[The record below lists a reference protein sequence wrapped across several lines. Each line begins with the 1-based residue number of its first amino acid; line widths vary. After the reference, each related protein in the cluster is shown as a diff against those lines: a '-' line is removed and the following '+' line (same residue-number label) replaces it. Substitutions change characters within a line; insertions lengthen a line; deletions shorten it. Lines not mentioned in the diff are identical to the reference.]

1 MEVEVMKVTLG
12 ASTGAK
18 IAVWRRVDPDGSRS
32 EKDLFHARR
41 VDRKG
46 EPQTCWGVDLFEVIA
61 ELAQLDLGDP
71 PQAAEALRLAA
82 NAQRR
87 LRAV

>member
-1 MEVEVMKVTLG
+1 MTRVKIQT
-12 ASTGAK
+12 STGTDVV
-18 IAVWRRVDPDGSRS
+18 VWRDGTLFYAVRAGA
-32 EKDLFHARR
+32 EK
-41 VDRKG
+41 
-46 EPQTCWGVDLFEVIA
+46 EPQVCLAVDLFEVIA
-61 ELAQLDLGDP
+61 ELAQLDLDDP